1 MLENYSRVRLQTEK
15 YAPLGA
21 AIFDIGYI
29 IETYPNGDYE
39 VEFSDKSGMTTAQ
52 IVAREEELEL
62 ETEWTITA
70 PTPVSDPSKITNPSK
85 ENAPEKIYE
94 PR

>member
-15 YAPLGA
+15 YAPIGA
-21 AIFDIGYI
+21 AIFDVGYV
-29 IETYPNGDYE
+29 IETYPYGDYE
-39 VEFSDKSGMTTAQ
+39 VEFSDKSGMKTAQ

-62 ETEWTITA
+62 EPEWMINA
-70 PTPVSDPSKITNPSK
+70 PTPVPYPSKITNLSI